1 MIVGIPGKTQ
11 WPRDRWIVGCRNA
24 CGLLACL
31 LGGLYRP
38 RPGSAAAPLI
48 RCARGKWGSLRLEQL
63 QKLAAALQWDLG
75 SLLRLNGNDKMGATR
90 FLRSPLLSAAAV
102 AHQLP
107 HRPPDCPA
115 QARLAPAQ
123 NVTALFRSLDALLQ
137 RWGYEPIGNPLESVP
152 FDPQRHQ
159 PDQPD
164 IQKGDPVYIR
174 FVGYR
179 RGDHI
184 LCPAKVSRS
193 LPGGLS

>member
-1 MIVGIPGKTQ
+1 MAERPLDSWLQERMRVVGLSSWRALQAQAGISRRALDQ
-11 WPRDRWIVGCRNA
+11 VR
-24 CGLLACL
+24 
-31 LGGLYRP
+31 
-38 RPGSAAAPLI
+38 
-48 RCARGKWGSLRLEQL
+48 RGKWGSLRLEQL
-63 QKLAAALQWDLG
+63 RKLAAALQWDLG
-75 SLLRLNGNDKMGATR
+75 SLLRLNGNDKMESTDSSEVL
-90 FLRSPLLSAAAV
+90 FSLLQPLLTSYPTVRQIA
-102 AHQLP
+102 Q
-107 HRPPDCPA
+107 RKPDW
-115 QARLAPAQ
+115 PAQ